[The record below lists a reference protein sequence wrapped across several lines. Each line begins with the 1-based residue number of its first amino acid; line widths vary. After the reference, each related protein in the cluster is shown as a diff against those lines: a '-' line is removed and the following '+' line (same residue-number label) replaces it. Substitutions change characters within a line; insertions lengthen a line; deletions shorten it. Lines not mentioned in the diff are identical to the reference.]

1 MTQYDDLRPAE
12 SILQALRKKVDELNE
27 KLTQCK
33 SITDSSL
40 RNDFALVSTAVYLGD
55 LMLCDKAV
63 TFPNLYQKYC
73 SFVDVS
79 PLPRY
84 RVLVYIS
91 KEFGNLMS
99 SVCHNKRIGRIFYR
113 TKCDPLVMLSHALVT
128 TKPDLDCSE
137 ENVSMSQTLRAV
149 ADYLNEK
156 IMQLAQNLTASRKEN
171 PISDCSFDLEGFVE
185 QVDPELWDTF
195 NRLTQSS
202 SEKHGRPQSDPHS
215 HVKRVRL
222 AYLLCVVLFCA
233 TSGHCSVP
241 LHILLADFIDGSGG
255 SSELISV
262 LNRLGAVASA
272 DTLNR
277 HICSAS
283 VQRKTDGLLKDLN
296 SESFTVASTD
306 NIDFLQSHAAVYSGS
321 QHRSWHGTSVQ
332 VVQPQPH
339 RLKSVQADL
348 EGDAV
353 TPAILPSTALTFP
366 TPSGNPGGVSRDHP
380 VATAVPATIHLKYT
394 QCLHAKRAAR
404 SSPINS
410 PSKLTRSPI
419 AKRLKLART
428 FHEAVR
434 LGELDSPDVSPA
446 ECLHVGAHTSAQTTR
461 LELSDFLQSSSEVS
475 ALGSVKKTVFTY
487 LLQKSCLSPE
497 HVLFGIKDHLAAM
510 KEDIH
515 AEPSVVVYLSILD
528 IHADTLEAMSEV
540 AAMLSQGVP
549 TKYHDWAPCG
559 SWGCENLPVAQRA
572 EAALWQRVRMADT
585 FYWRLACPS

>member
-1 MTQYDDLRPAE
+1 MHRYCFPIKDVECAICGVKRKHRASTDTTLRPVPQHECIEVFLREIGNFEGSLSKDSMVCAACNIFCEQALTQHDDLRPAE
-12 SILQALRKKVDELNE
+12 TILQALRKKVNELNE
-27 KLTQCK
+27 NLTQCK
-33 SITDSSL
+33 SSNDSSL
-40 RNDFALVSTAVYLGD
+40 RNDFALLSTAVYLGD
-55 LMLCDKAV
+55 LMLCDQAV

-84 RVLVYIS
+84 RVLVYIGR
-91 KEFGNLMS
+91 EFGNLMS
-99 SVCHNKRIGRIFYR
+99 SVCHNKRIGRILYR
-113 TKCDPLVMLSHALVT
+113 TKCDPLVMLSHALGT
-128 TKPDLDCSE
+128 TKPDLDLSE
-137 ENVSMSQTLRAV
+137 ENVSMSQTLRTV

-156 IMQLAQNLTASRKEN
+156 ILQLAQNLTVSRKEN
-171 PISDCSFDLEGFVE
+171 PISACSFDLEGFVE
-185 QVDPELWDTF
+185 QVDPDLWDTF
-195 NRLTQSS
+195 NHLTQSS
-202 SEKHGRPQSDPHS
+202 NEKHGRPQSDPHS

-222 AYLLCVVLFCA
+222 AYLLCVFLFCA

-241 LHILLADFIDGSGG
+241 LHILLADFIDASGG

-277 HICSAS
+277 HICSVS
-283 VQRKTDGLLKDLN
+283 VQRKTAGLLKDLN

-306 NIDFLQSHAAVYSGS
+306 NLDFLQSHASVYSGS

-348 EGDAV
+348 EGDTVGMEVPPAV
-353 TPAILPSTALTFP
+353 LPSTALICH

-380 VATAVPATIHLKYT
+380 VAPAIPATIHSKYT
-394 QCLHAKRAAR
+394 QCLHAKRVAR

-419 AKRLKLART
+419 AKHLKLART

-446 ECLHVGAHTSAQTTR
+446 ECLHVGAHSSAQTTH
-461 LELSDFLQSSSEVS
+461 LELSDFLQSSEEVS
-475 ALGSVKKTVFTY
+475 ALGSVKKTVFT
-487 LLQKSCLSPE
+487 LWFISLS
-497 HVLFGIKDHLAAM
+497 LTF
-510 KEDIH
+510 
-515 AEPSVVVYLSILD
+515 
-528 IHADTLEAMSEV
+528 TLI
-540 AAMLSQGVP
+540 
-549 TKYHDWAPCG
+549 
-559 SWGCENLPVAQRA
+559 R
-572 EAALWQRVRMADT
+572 
-585 FYWRLACPS
+585 